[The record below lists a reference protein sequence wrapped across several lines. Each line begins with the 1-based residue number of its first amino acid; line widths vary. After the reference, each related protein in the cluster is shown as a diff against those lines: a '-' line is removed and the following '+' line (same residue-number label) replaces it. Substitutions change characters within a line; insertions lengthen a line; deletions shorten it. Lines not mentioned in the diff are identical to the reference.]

1 MATEISVPDI
11 GDFESVEIIEILV
24 KPGDTIK
31 KNDPVVTLE
40 SDKSSVEV
48 PSPFAGKISAL
59 KVKIGDKVSTGSVLA
74 LIEDEK
80 AKVEQQSSEQ
90 EKEKT
95 KPLVLKEDDV
105 LPETEKII
113 KEAESTIPQTSLES
127 STVQPIQIDEIT
139 KVDEL
144 KVDKEE
150 TAEDK
155 LVIVQDKLLRTMAE
169 MENQRRRFEKE
180 KQEAFEF
187 GGFNFAG
194 ESLSLLDNIDR
205 AIMSFRNDENLKNN
219 KDLNKIIDG
228 IEVVKKD
235 LVSIF
240 KKNGIE
246 SIECI
251 NKKFD
256 PNFHQAMLEVEDNT
270 KEPGTVVQEIQK
282 GYMMKDRLLRPSLV
296 SVTKKREEKLEKT
309 TNDDKKTDKKS
320 EKKWLFCL

>member
-1 MATEISVPDI
+1 M
-11 GDFESVEIIEILV
+11 
-24 KPGDTIK
+24 
-31 KNDPVVTLE
+31 
-40 SDKSSVEV
+40 
-48 PSPFAGKISAL
+48 
-59 KVKIGDKVSTGSVLA
+59 
-74 LIEDEK
+74 
-80 AKVEQQSSEQ
+80 
-90 EKEKT
+90 T
-95 KPLVLKEDDV
+95 KPEKKEEQKILSEDKDK
-105 LPETEKII
+105 TEKKDQQKKVTEPK
-113 KEAESTIPQTSLES
+113 KEESLE
-127 STVQPIQIDEIT
+127 E
-139 KVDEL
+139 KL
-144 KVDKEE
+144 KNTHE
-150 TAEDK
+150 
-155 LVIVQDKLLRTMAE
+155 KLLRTMAE

-187 GGFNFAG
+187 GGFNFAS
-194 ESLSLLDNIDR
+194 ESLLLIDNIDR
-205 AIMSFRNDENLKNN
+205 AIISFKNDEGLKNN

-309 TNDDKKTDKKS
+309 TNDDKKTDQKS
-320 EKKWLFCL
+320 EKK